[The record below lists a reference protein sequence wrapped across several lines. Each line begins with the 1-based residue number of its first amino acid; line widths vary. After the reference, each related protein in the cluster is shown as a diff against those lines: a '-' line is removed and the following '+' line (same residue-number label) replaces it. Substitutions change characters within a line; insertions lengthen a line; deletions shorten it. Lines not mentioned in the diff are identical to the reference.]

1 MARTAIPLRREHLR
15 FQELSRDE
23 AQVRIRNAQIRNWD
37 EAR

>member
-23 AQVRIRNAQIRNWD
+23 AQVRIRGARIRNLD
-37 EAR
+37 DAR